1 MPIAVPEKIEPMT
14 PIKTLSA
21 EKKEGTGVEG
31 PAEVKVETNKADGI
45 KVDEVD
51 LKGECPQLLSSRSI
65 SHLMVL
71 QMTKRMEPTN
81 YLYRTRPSKTCSI
94 HPTFLSLSKFRSPV
108 VGLKQVSPHS

>member
-21 EKKEGTGVEG
+21 EKKECTRVEG

-51 LKGECPQLLSSRSI
+51 LKGE
-65 SHLMVL
+65 
-71 QMTKRMEPTN
+71 
-81 YLYRTRPSKTCSI
+81 
-94 HPTFLSLSKFRSPV
+94 FA
-108 VGLKQVSPHS
+108 